1 MSEAFRAVVVGCAAL
16 GLALGWVSWR
26 AIRLEA
32 ISPERLVLELRL
44 AQFSALLLV
53 LAAGVYV
60 GLSVAHEGTSGT
72 GLDVALAIGFFVVG
86 AVVTTWEPSMALT
99 ALALAWLG
107 HSFVDLAHIA
117 NLLPA
122 TIVPAWYP
130 RACAV
135 YDVCIAAICY
145 LPVLRR

>member
-1 MSEAFRAVVVGCAAL
+1 MSEAFRVVTFGCAAL
-16 GLALGWVSWR
+16 GLALGWTASR
-26 AIRLEA
+26 AVRLDTT
-32 ISPERLVLELRL
+32 SPDRLVLELRL

-53 LAAGVYV
+53 LAAGIYI
-60 GLSVAHEGTSGT
+60 GFGVAHEDTSGT
-72 GLDVALAIGFFVVG
+72 GLDVALAVGFFVV
-86 AVVTTWEPSMALT
+86 ASIVTTWEPSVALT
-99 ALALAWLG
+99 ALALAWIG
-107 HSFVDLAHIA
+107 HSFVDLAHIT

-122 TIVPAWYP
+122 AIAPPWYP